1 MHNRVRQTRISAVAR
16 RTRASLS
23 AKNRYM
29 LASCESAIVVYV
41 EGGEEEVV
49 GREGREELGW
59 KYVE

>member
-23 AKNRYM
+23 AKNKYM
-29 LASCESAIVVYV
+29 LASCESVIVVCGGRG
-41 EGGEEEVV
+41 EGGE